1 MKQDTGTNLH
11 LDDVMLHQDQLET
24 RKSPSNLQIPDIKI
38 GDTVTPIAPQ
48 EKHNAQDIYIITD
61 TQPEKVTTQR
71 ILHLLSDTPTK
82 LMGQKYE
89 VHPKH
94 LQRLSVATVSSSFL
108 YPVNNTS
115 QLFQ

>member
-48 EKHNAQDIYIITD
+48 KKRDAQDI
-61 TQPEKVTTQR
+61 
-71 ILHLLSDTPTK
+71 
-82 LMGQKYE
+82 
-89 VHPKH
+89 
-94 LQRLSVATVSSSFL
+94 
-108 YPVNNTS
+108 
-115 QLFQ
+115 